1 MEVFATLSPAVTAI
15 INNYLANGVVP
26 ASFKHAVVHPLLN
39 KPHLD
44 PSILSNFR
52 PISKFPFT
60 SKLLKRVVYSQLD
73 SYISMSIFLDTF
85 QSGFRYLH
93 STETALLKVSNYPLQ
108 VLDTGSHAVLFY
120 LSAAFDTIDHC
131 ILLHRL
137 ENWWELRVLLCSGW
151 LLISKTEPS
160 Q

>member
-52 PISKFPFT
+52 SISKFPFI
-60 SKLLKRVVYSQLD
+60 SKLLERVVYSQLD

-93 STETALLKVSNYPLQ
+93 STETELLKVSNYPLQ
-108 VLDTGSHAVLFY
+108 VLDTGSQTVLFCW
-120 LSAAFDTIDHC
+120 I
-131 ILLHRL
+131 
-137 ENWWELRVLLCSGW
+137 
-151 LLISKTEPS
+151 
-160 Q
+160 